1 MLKYQ
6 KSNRRIHVSK
16 LNEIKPELFIQ
27 ISLTNDRN
35 YHKVGVVEAVDDVP
49 TQLLKLF
56 TLEEDRVEEYEGEQK
71 LLVLGL
77 CLAEL
82 ELVLGHQ
89 AVKPFHVCL

>member
-16 LNEIKPELFIQ
+16 LNEKGPELFIQ

-49 TQLLKLF
+49 
-56 TLEEDRVEEYEGEQK
+56 
-71 LLVLGL
+71 
-77 CLAEL
+77 A
-82 ELVLGHQ
+82 
-89 AVKPFHVCL
+89 